1 MSARPSS
8 SFELRNSLKKS
19 QVTVKL
25 RTKPTPTP
33 TELFQAELGSGAA
46 QDGPRPLRSGFV
58 CTENCEMLRAATAF
72 AECQLRAQAATRP
85 FSRCRPGGI
94 GLAPSRLSFMASD
107 ASGQRVEP
115 RQGGIGRARADGMA
129 LWFAGSHSRAASS
142 EPSRISTCICICT
155 LQPTRKS
162 GCAMPCCL
170 RARTKDP
177 FPSAPQV
184 AEYPSS
190 FIFPW
195 SWPAKASGA
204 TESHNPGRQLRS
216 ASRASR

>member
-8 SFELRNSLKKS
+8 SFELGNSLKES
-19 QVTVKL
+19 QVNVKL

-46 QDGPRPLRSGFV
+46 QDGPRPLRSGFPAPRSVRDLNGV
-58 CTENCEMLRAATAF
+58 CRVRL
-72 AECQLRAQAATRP
+72 LRAQAATRP

-142 EPSRISTCICICT
+142 EPSRISMCICICT

-162 GCAMPCCL
+162 ECAMPCCL
-170 RARTKDP
+170 RARTKDR

-216 ASRASR
+216 ASRTSC